1 MNKRVV
7 GTRHFGETI
16 DITDPCYNR
25 DVWCRM
31 NDVEIVPGNYQCV
44 IWESDEGD
52 WGIRVGAIGIYLC
65 GVVPSQKAMKCIGEI
80 GVDAGLAGFF
90 DHKPDYTDE
99 EWSDFCD
106 MIGRGRAWITDG
118 GFFSSSGYGDGGYDV
133 FAYKNSNGDITSL
146 EIRFL

>member
-1 MNKRVV
+1 MNKKVV

-52 WGIRVGAIGIYLC
+52 VGIIGIYLC
-65 GVVPSQKAMKCIGEI
+65 GVIPSQKAMKCIGEI

-90 DHKPDYTDE
+90 ENKPDYSYE
-99 EWSDFCD
+99 AWGRLCD
-106 MIGRGRAWITDG
+106 SIRHGNAWIREG
-118 GFFSSSGYGDGGYDV
+118 GFFSNSGYGDGGYDV
-133 FAYKNSNGDITSL
+133 FAYKNINGDITSL